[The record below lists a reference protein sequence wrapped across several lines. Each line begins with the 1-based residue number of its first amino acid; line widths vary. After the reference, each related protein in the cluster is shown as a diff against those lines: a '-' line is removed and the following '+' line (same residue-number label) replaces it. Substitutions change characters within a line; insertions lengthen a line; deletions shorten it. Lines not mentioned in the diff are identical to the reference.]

1 MNDIVIDT
9 ISRNLRCLEQGAFQS
24 FCQEFFKI
32 HFGLDFER
40 RGATSYG
47 NTRAGTPDYLY
58 VGNKQICL
66 QVSVDKEYWKKKW
79 EKSKP
84 KEDIDKCINNI
95 TDISKIILCSNQDIP
110 TKNTDVKK
118 HLINY
123 AEAKKQN
130 IEVQYFA
137 LEDFERIISNHLSK
151 FSALIKNPYFAKED
165 IEYLRKYYHTKDD
178 YIKWCKDNLELYKNN
193 FINYNE
199 KLNIQ
204 RNKEKTFYND
214 LEQSIGLIYLVSPSG
229 NGKSYL
235 CCNSAKKYIEN
246 NKFALWIKSE
256 TVNTH
261 ENYEHWIID
270 ALEEAD
276 VNFKEEYFSYF
287 KELYSKDGLLL
298 IIDDINKIIDN
309 KDLKNKLSRI
319 SSTIIESKSNIRI
332 ICPIWSN
339 DKEGC
344 NKENCKVFSIN
355 NYDDIEAKDALDKI
369 LIQKNITIQNL
380 KKKEVIRLLNNDP
393 YLIGLMEELTSEQIR
408 QLSNKTV
415 EQICKLFIGTV
426 FKGTENN
433 NSNFLAIEYQNALYS
448 LMYDEIKNNRQ
459 NTKISEI
466 KEIEKIR
473 PILKN
478 EKICKLDKENIV
490 FRHDRLKRF
499 LQVQSLLEQKNI
511 PNDILLNPYYN
522 EILGEYI
529 AYANLSDDK
538 IKYIQQNNPIA
549 ILNTINYIN
558 FNTDNLS
565 GFVLETFKD
574 IFIDKKFNIFTE
586 NDIENNNIIDIGSY
600 SNNIEYYANQIL
612 ANVTNKTFLDSIK
625 QKYDEHIKEIH
636 SDGLNLIQ
644 FKYGDLIAGLNY
656 YHGWLNSTGELY
668 INDYKFNQ
676 CIIEINARFHK
687 EAINNGCRK
696 LLETLDMPHIKTALI
711 ISALLEATDIN
722 SCVENIWNSLNRDDI
737 VAHCIFALLKCYN
750 SNSSKLLTILIDYWL
765 SMNDEHIEG
774 NLYSNRSNIY
784 GLLSRAI
791 LELSDD
797 AIEFLINYAKSAG
810 ENEAYIVGIL
820 QHLDNPKVYDYKVK
834 YYADNSRL
842 ILSLADRNE
851 IINYETLSKL
861 KSIWT
866 NENENNK
873 YRYKALYMYAP
884 YITNDDLIDLK
895 KLETL
900 KDIQNN
906 VYILSCKLRARL
918 YDKTVTE
925 NLCELITQK
934 KNIDF
939 YIVELQHIWDKSLT
953 PFIVDLFNN
962 YGDKK
967 NGSIALSELLI
978 RINQN
983 DAEDISL
990 SCFEEYKDQ
999 KYFQEALIIIGT
1011 QRTTNLLN
1019 NYFKEKGQKFEIHLR
1034 LLNTKFSSDKKA
1046 KEINE
1051 EILNII
1057 AELSPY
1063 ILSESLAQIIRTS
1076 KNKIPNSNAYDQI
1089 LKYVN
1094 KEDIDKYNLNNKDDI
1109 FYKQK
1114 LDEIYNN
1121 NEVISNYWDFGLD
1134 YNKKYSN
1141 ITENEKQILVNVLH
1155 DWFVA
1160 YKDLRAF
1167 KICSDVI
1174 ELIGE
1179 RKNLYVIENI
1189 LNMFENSN
1197 DIDFAKRI
1205 YFNAKYL
1212 VETET
1217 LI

>member
-1 MNDIVIDT
+1 MNDVVIDT
-9 ISRNLRCLEQGAFQS
+9 ISRNIRCLEQGVFQS

-32 HFGLDFER
+32 HFNLDFER

-47 NTRAGTPDYLY
+47 NTRAGTPDYLI
-58 VGNKQICL
+58 VSNNQTCMQI
-66 QVSVDKEYWKKKW
+66 SVEDAYWSKN
-79 EKSKP
+79 EIKP
-84 KEDIDKCINNI
+84 KHDIDRCLEEI
-95 TDISKIILCSNQDIP
+95 TDILTIILCSNQSIL
-110 TKNTDVKK
+110 TNNTDTKK
-118 HLINY
+118 HIINY
-123 AEAKKQN
+123 AKSKKQN
-130 IEVQYFA
+130 IDVQCFS
-137 LEDFERIISNHLSK
+137 LENFERIISYNLK
-151 FSALIKNPYFAKED
+151 NFSSLIKEPYFSKQD
-165 IEYLRKYYHTKDD
+165 IEYLRKYYNTKDD
-178 YIKWCKDNLELYKNN
+178 YINWCKYNLELYKN

-204 RNKEKTFYND
+204 RSKEKTFYND
-214 LEQSIGLIYLVSPSG
+214 LEQTKGLIYLVSPSG
-229 NGKSYL
+229 NGKSNL
-235 CCNSAKKYIEN
+235 CCNTAKKYIEN

-256 TVNTH
+256 MVNAH

-270 ALEEAD
+270 SLKEAD
-276 VNFKEEYFSYF
+276 VNFKEEYFPYF
-287 KELYSKDGLLL
+287 KELYARDGLLL
-298 IIDDINKIIDN
+298 IIDDINSIIN
-309 KDLKNKLSRI
+309 KDLKNKLNNI
-319 SSTIIESKSNIRI
+319 SSTIIDSKQNIRI
-332 ICPIWSN
+332 ICPIWSK

-355 NYDDIEAKDALDKI
+355 NYNDIEANNALKKI
-369 LIQKNITIQNL
+369 LIQKNVNPQNL
-380 KKKEVIRLLNNDP
+380 NKKEIFRLLNNDP
-393 YLIGLMEELTSEQIR
+393 YLIGLMEELTSEQIL
-408 QLSNKTV
+408 QLSNKTIV
-415 EQICKLFIGTV
+415 QICKLFIDTI
-426 FKGTENN
+426 FKDIENDN
-433 NSNFLAIEYQNALYS
+433 PNFLALEYKNALYA
-448 LMYDEIKNNRQ
+448 LIFDEIKNNRQ
-459 NTKISEI
+459 NTKLSEI

-490 FRHDRLKRF
+490 FRHDRLKHF
-499 LQVQSLLEQKNI
+499 LQVQSLLGQKNI
-511 PNDILLNPYYN
+511 SDDILSNPYYN

-549 ILNTINYIN
+549 ILNTTNYID

-586 NDIENNNIIDIGSY
+586 NDIENNNIKDIGSH
-600 SNNIEYYANQIL
+600 SHNIEYYANQVL

-625 QKYDEHIKEIH
+625 QKYEEHIKEIH
-636 SDGLNLIQ
+636 SDGLNLLQ

-676 CIIEINARFHK
+676 CIIDINARFHK

-696 LLETLDMPHIKTALI
+696 LIETLDMPYIKTALI

-722 SCVENIWNSLNRDDI
+722 SCVENIWNSLKRDDI

-765 SMNDEHIEG
+765 SMNDEHIES
-774 NLYSNRSNIY
+774 NLYSDRSNIY

-797 AIEFLINYAKSAG
+797 AIEFLINFAKSAG

-834 YYADNSRL
+834 YYADNSSL

-895 KLETL
+895 KLEIQ

-906 VYILSCKLRARL
+906 VYILSCELRARL
-918 YDKTVTE
+918 YDETVTE

-953 PFIVDLFNN
+953 TFIVDLFNN

-1051 EILNII
+1051 EILNTI

-1114 LDEIYNN
+1114 LGEIYNN

-1205 YFNAKYL
+1205 FFNVKYL
-1212 VETET
+1212 IETES